1 MVVFG
6 AGASYDSTSSFPL
19 TKLPNHPHRPP
30 LTDQLFE
37 ERPEFVRARAL
48 FPRCLPIIP
57 YFQNLA
63 GSNVE
68 QVMEKLQDESEA
80 DPERM
85 RQLVAIRYYLHYM
98 LTRCVQL
105 WIDSKAGVTNYKT
118 LLDQIRHLKT
128 SGEPVCLVT
137 FNYDTLLEEVL
148 PSVGVKLPRLSSYV
162 EGEYKVIK
170 IHGSVNWAREV
181 QARISKVEER
191 APLDIANELIDRC
204 EELQFSPTYEISN
217 DLPIAK
223 SGNRTMFPALTI
235 PVVTKSGFECPA
247 EHVDALTE
255 FLPKVTRLLIIG
267 WRATDER
274 FVNLLAKGLAHETR
288 AMVVS
293 SSGETA
299 VDIANRLRG
308 AGVDARFEIP
318 ANHGFTN
325 FVSKRE
331 VDGFLKA

>member
-19 TKLPNHPHRPP
+19 TKFPNHPHRPP

-105 WIDSKAGVTNYKT
+105 WIDSKAGVINFKN
-118 LLDQIRHLKT
+118 LLHQIRHLNK
-128 SGEPVCLVT
+128 SDKMGCLV
-137 FNYDTLLEEVL
+137 
-148 PSVGVKLPRLSSYV
+148 
-162 EGEYKVIK
+162 
-170 IHGSVNWAREV
+170 H
-181 QARISKVEER
+181 
-191 APLDIANELIDRC
+191 
-204 EELQFSPTYEISN
+204 FSLYNLYEQ
-217 DLPIAK
+217 
-223 SGNRTMFPALTI
+223 
-235 PVVTKSGFECPA
+235 
-247 EHVDALTE
+247 
-255 FLPKVTRLLIIG
+255 
-267 WRATDER
+267 
-274 FVNLLAKGLAHETR
+274 
-288 AMVVS
+288 
-293 SSGETA
+293 
-299 VDIANRLRG
+299 
-308 AGVDARFEIP
+308 
-318 ANHGFTN
+318 
-325 FVSKRE
+325 
-331 VDGFLKA
+331 